1 MVFHSCI
8 SGMYHKSVRV
18 AAGSTDLGS
27 VMSVFKLLLRLSY
40 WLLLNWGGGGN
51 KRYIAHVPFLVR
63 KSLDFKFSLEIM

>member
-27 VMSVFKLLLRLSY
+27 VMSVFKLLLCLSD
-40 WLLLNWGGGGN
+40 WLLLNEGG
-51 KRYIAHVPFLVR
+51 KIKDILPMYP
-63 KSLDFKFSLEIM
+63 SLLENLWILNFHWK

>member
-8 SGMYHKSVRV
+8 SGTYHKSVRV

-40 WLLLNWGGGGN
+40 WLLLNWGGGGGI
-51 KRYIAHVPFLVR
+51 KDILPMYP
-63 KSLDFKFSLEIM
+63 SLLENLWILNFHWK